1 MAENYQVM
9 EELGSTSTIMKCS
22 TTADKAIGGSFGK
35 VYKAVDRRT
44 GEIVAIKHV
53 RAHFIQYHR

>member
-1 MAENYQVM
+1 VDMLS
-9 EELGSTSTIMKCS
+9 LGRTQLTG
-22 TTADKAIGGSFGK
+22 TGGSFGK

-53 RAHFIQYHR
+53 RDPI